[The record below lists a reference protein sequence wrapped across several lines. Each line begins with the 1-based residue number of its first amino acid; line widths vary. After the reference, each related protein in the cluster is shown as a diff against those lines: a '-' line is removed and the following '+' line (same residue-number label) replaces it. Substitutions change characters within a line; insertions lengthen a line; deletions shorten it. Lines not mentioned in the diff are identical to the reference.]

1 MAKINKLVIA
11 SHNSGKIREIDDLLR
26 PFSIEV
32 SSALEL
38 GFSDVEETGTTFEE
52 NACLKAVETA
62 GKSKTPALGDD
73 SGLMV
78 EALNGDPGIYT
89 ARWAQ
94 KADGSRDW
102 NLAMSKVADK
112 LRAAGTDNWRAKFV
126 CVLALAFEDGRV
138 IVERGEVAGTLVWP
152 LRGDLG
158 FGYDPMFVPDGYQ
171 QTFGEML
178 PAEKH
183 EISHRHIA
191 FQKILRHHLL

>member
-1 MAKINKLVIA
+1 MANISKLVIA
-11 SHNSGKIREIDDLLR
+11 SHNRGKIREIGDLLR

-62 GKSKTPALGDD
+62 QKSGLAALGDD

-78 EALNGDPGIYT
+78 EALNNEPGIYT
-89 ARWAQ
+89 ARWAEQ
-94 KADGSRDW
+94 PDGSRDW
-102 NLAMSKVADK
+102 NFAMAKAADK
-112 LRAAGTDNWRAKFV
+112 LRDLGTDNWRAKFV
-126 CVLALAFEDGRV
+126 CVLALALGDGRV
-138 IVERGEVAGTLVWP
+138 VVERGEVSGTLVWP
-152 LRGDLG
+152 LRGDRG

-171 QTFGEML
+171 QTFGEMS

-183 EISHRHIA
+183 SISHRHIA
-191 FQKILRHHLL
+191 FEKILQQHLL